1 MTGRDTE
8 FVEFVR
14 TRGPS
19 LRRTAFLLCGDWHH
33 AEDLVQIA
41 LLKLFR
47 AWSRI
52 KAAEAVESY
61 ARTVL
66 VRTAVDESRRI
77 VRRRERVSDS
87 VPEVVAPAE
96 NPDATLDARRVLAM
110 LPARQRAVIVLR
122 YWEDLPIEDVA
133 QMLGCAEGTVKSQ
146 AAKGLATLRK
156 LLAREPHLLAME
168 AVR

>member
-1 MTGRDTE
+1 SVFVGRRWRQDVTGRDTE

-52 KAAEAVESY
+52 KAAEAVDSY

-77 VRRRERVSDS
+77 VRRREDQKGTRLNASHVQLAYA
-87 VPEVVAPAE
+87 VFCLQKKNEVV
-96 NPDATLDARRVLAM
+96 
-110 LPARQRAVIVLR
+110 
-122 YWEDLPIEDVA
+122 
-133 QMLGCAEGTVKSQ
+133 
-146 AAKGLATLRK
+146 
-156 LLAREPHLLAME
+156 
-168 AVR
+168 